1 MNAKNGEVEREWV
14 FSQEAIKET
23 QERSSS
29 RRRKTQR
36 QNQHIHNN
44 GVDSTNSSAAVLSAG
59 AVNKSHDVAP
69 LSQGY
74 RPHCGREKAHGAS
87 RVG

>member
-1 MNAKNGEVEREWV
+1 MERWKESG
-14 FSQEAIKET
+14 FSFK
-23 QERSSS
+23 
-29 RRRKTQR
+29 RRVKRYKRAAAAAEEKTQR

-74 RPHCGREKAHGAS
+74 LPYCGREKAHEAS
-87 RVG
+87 RAG